1 MPDPGRVTRAASPR
15 DAALLPVRI
24 YGIVLA
30 PLHGTATVPLRAPH
44 DTAVVC
50 LIAVVLLPALP
61 GDGRNRP
68 GTAAMSVMC
77 RHSHTALSD
86 RFGRAHTTHDK
97 NETGPPAEATESVLD
112 QLADARSELDRTAE
126 RQRRFLAD
134 ASHELLTP
142 LAGLR
147 TQLEEARLHPDET
160 DLAELVDHS
169 LRDVDR
175 LQAIVC
181 DLLALV
187 RAGTKPPHGTR
198 LADLAELVQA
208 EVSSR
213 ASRAPTLLQLIP
225 GVAIQAIEHEI
236 HRLLGNLLDNAQ
248 RHAKSRVLVEVRQ
261 EGAHAEIAVSD
272 DGDGIAEAD
281 RERIFEPFTRLDE
294 SRCRSRG
301 GPGLGLAIAREIVR
315 AHGGTIGVEDSPEGG
330 ARFVVRLPLA
340 GPPPDSVR
348 RPLI

>member
-1 MPDPGRVTRAASPR
+1 MT
-15 DAALLPVRI
+15 
-24 YGIVLA
+24 
-30 PLHGTATVPLRAPH
+30 
-44 DTAVVC
+44 
-50 LIAVVLLPALP
+50 
-61 GDGRNRP
+61 
-68 GTAAMSVMC
+68 VMC
-77 RHSHTALSD
+77 RHSHTTVDDTAGRARDPHDESTAALSAD
-86 RFGRAHTTHDK
+86 TA
-97 NETGPPAEATESVLD
+97 ESVLR
-112 QLADARSELDRTAE
+112 QLADARTELDRTAD

-160 DLAELVDHS
+160 DLAELVDHT

-175 LQAIVC
+175 LQAIVS

-187 RAGTKPPHGTR
+187 KAGTKPTQGTR
-198 LADLAELVQA
+198 LADLAELIQA

-213 ASRAPTLLQLIP
+213 APRAPTLLRLIP
-225 GVAIQAIEHEI
+225 GVAVHAIEHEI

-248 RHAKSRVLVEVRQ
+248 RHARSRVLVEVRQ

-281 RERIFEPFTRLDE
+281 RQRVFEPFTRLDE

-315 AHGGTIGVEDSPEGG
+315 AHGGTIGVEDGPEGG

-340 GPPPDSVR
+340 EPHTPPD
-348 RPLI
+348 P